1 MKSSLISFNRN
12 EQAKKSLFF
21 CGLCI
26 VKCVIQSMICLWLLK
41 MNTVD
46 ALVGTE
52 LIFENVLTVLTP
64 EEIVSVLSSLVFQEN
79 SEVTPSLTE
88 RLEAVLFS
96 Q

>member
-1 MKSSLISFNRN
+1 
-12 EQAKKSLFF
+12 
-21 CGLCI
+21 
-26 VKCVIQSMICLWLLK
+26 